1 MKEKTQCKIFP
12 QGSLSEGHVYK
23 FLSPINVRR
32 NIKFHG
38 KYSYLS
44 TGTNHPQQ
52 AIKGDLTWL
61 LVTEPRPLF
70 RMDDSSIGEK
80 FNGIDMPRDRQ
91 EEIDLLRGIGRFGK
105 KSSI

>member
-1 MKEKTQCKIFP
+1 MVAPMI
-12 QGSLSEGHVYK
+12 
-23 FLSPINVRR
+23 VRR
-32 NIKFHG
+32 DIKLHG

-52 AIKGDLTWL
+52 ASKGDLTWL
-61 LVTEPRPLF
+61 LVTEPRPLI

-80 FNGIDMPRDRQ
+80 FKGTDTPRDRHDD
-91 EEIDLLRGIGRFGK
+91 IDLLRGIGRFGK